1 MRSLFN
7 DAHALVD
14 ADDLRIW
21 AGPGACDRLGE
32 PVFAGAHGG
41 DPAGLLAVAL
51 AGLPKARAAGRNR
64 LHLRFAH
71 PWSHAAVLPW
81 QAGLWSDT
89 AWEAYAGAV
98 FQSRALRM
106 PLAIRIADAGFGHAR
121 LAFAL
126 RDDVLRASADATREA
141 GWRLAACRDALSV
154 ALNAHARSLRDRDCC
169 FVLAQRG
176 VVTCVFRRD
185 GAWRDVVALSR
196 RAGQRI
202 DDLIGAAALMGGH
215 AADGARYL
223 CGVDETC
230 VPADGGCAVMLD
242 GPRAE
247 AFA

>member
-14 ADDLRIW
+14 ADNLRIW
-21 AGPGACDRLGE
+21 TGPDACERLGE
-32 PVFAGAHGG
+32 PAFAGAHGG

-51 AGLPKARAAGRNR
+51 AGLPKARATGRNR

-71 PWSHAAVLPW
+71 PWSHAVVLPW
-81 QAGLWSDT
+81 QTGLWSDA

-106 PLAIRIADAGFGHAR
+106 PLAIRIADAGFGRAR

-126 RDDVLRASADATREA
+126 RDDVLGASAAASRAA
-141 GWRLAACRDALSV
+141 GWRVAACRDALSV
-154 ALNAHARSLRDRDCC
+154 ALNAHARGLRDRDCC
-169 FVLAQRG
+169 FALAQSG
-176 VVTCVFRRD
+176 VVTCLFRRD
-185 GAWRDVVALSR
+185 GEWCDVVALSR

-223 CGVDETC
+223 CGIDELC
-230 VPADGGCAVMLD
+230 VPADGGRTVRLD
-242 GPRAE
+242 GPCAE
-247 AFA
+247 VFA